1 VLGLALPA
9 GIASDRYPRRRVAIA
24 AHLTLMSASAA
35 LMALSWF
42 HGPTW
47 AYYVA
52 LLAMGTGMAFR
63 GPSVGAMLP
72 QLVPSRDFAN
82 ANAWFSSTYELA
94 SISGPAVAGFLIGS
108 TLGSLCGL
116 LLWLSPGF
124 AAVVRPVMIAING
137 VPKIAL
143 APLIIVWF
151 GIGMEAKIAI
161 AAILTFIVSLIATF
175 AGTREVDQDLIRL
188 MRSLGASRFQTWRK
202 VVAPAT
208 LPWIVSALRLNV
220 GFALIGAVVGEYISA
235 REGLGYLVYF
245 SGTLYDLNAVWTG
258 IFALMALALVLDRCV
273 TFIESK
279 ARWA

>member
-1 VLGLALPA
+1 MSLREGFEPRLLLRQVLLVA
-9 GIASDRYPRRRVAIA
+9 GILGAWEAGVQAGWLA
-24 AHLTLMSASAA
+24 AYIYGQPSGILAKASALIASGELLSHTWVTAQEA
-35 LMALSWF
+35 L
-42 HGPTW
+42 
-47 AYYVA
+47 
-52 LLAMGTGMAFR
+52 
-63 GPSVGAMLP
+63 
-72 QLVPSRDFAN
+72 
-82 ANAWFSSTYELA
+82 
-94 SISGPAVAGFLIGS
+94 AGFAIGS
-108 TLGSLCGL
+108 TLGSACGL

-161 AAILTFIVSLIATF
+161 AAILTFIVSLIATH
-175 AGTREVDQDLIRL
+175 AGTREVDEDLIRL
-188 MRSLGASRFQTWRK
+188 MRSLGATRWQTWRK

-258 IFALMALALVLDRCV
+258 IFALMALALLLDRCV
-273 TFIESK
+273 TLIERR
-279 ARWA
+279 ARWT

>member
-1 VLGLALPA
+1 MGFSPALLGKQLLLVAAIFGSWEWGVRAGLLAPYVYGQPSGIFVKARGL
-9 GIASDRYPRRRVAIA
+9 IAS
-24 AHLTLMSASAA
+24 
-35 LMALSWF
+35 
-42 HGPTW
+42 GE
-47 AYYVA
+47 
-52 LLAMGTGMAFR
+52 
-63 GPSVGAMLP
+63 LP
-72 QLVPSRDFAN
+72 WH
-82 ANAWFSSTYELA
+82 AWVTAQE
-94 SISGPAVAGFLIGS
+94 AVAGFLIGS

-124 AAVVRPVMIAING
+124 AAVVRPIMIAING

-161 AAILTFIVSLIATF
+161 AAILTFIVSLIATY
-175 AGTREVDQDLIRL
+175 AGTREVDQDLVRL
-188 MRSLGASRFQTWRK
+188 MRSLGASRWQTWRK

-208 LPWIVSALRLNV
+208 LPWMVSALRLNV

-258 IFALMALALVLDRCV
+258 IFALMALALLLDRCV
-273 TFIESK
+273 TLIERQV
-279 ARWA
+279 RWV

>member
-1 VLGLALPA
+1 MGFSPALLGKQLLLVAAIFGSWEWGVRAGLLAPYVYGQPSGIFVKARGL
-9 GIASDRYPRRRVAIA
+9 IAS
-24 AHLTLMSASAA
+24 
-35 LMALSWF
+35 
-42 HGPTW
+42 GE
-47 AYYVA
+47 
-52 LLAMGTGMAFR
+52 
-63 GPSVGAMLP
+63 LP
-72 QLVPSRDFAN
+72 WH
-82 ANAWFSSTYELA
+82 AWVTAQE
-94 SISGPAVAGFLIGS
+94 AVAGFLIGS

-124 AAVVRPVMIAING
+124 AAVVRPIMIAING

-161 AAILTFIVSLIATF
+161 AAILTFIVSLIATY
-175 AGTREVDQDLIRL
+175 AGTREVDQDLVRL
-188 MRSLGASRFQTWRK
+188 VRSLGASRWQTWRK

-208 LPWIVSALRLNV
+208 LPWMVSALRLNV

-258 IFALMALALVLDRCV
+258 IFALMALALLLDRCV
-273 TFIESK
+273 TLIERQV
-279 ARWA
+279 RWV

>member
-1 VLGLALPA
+1 MGFSPALLGKQLLLVAAIFGSWEWGVRAGFLAPYVYGQPSGIFVKARGL
-9 GIASDRYPRRRVAIA
+9 IASGELPWHA
-24 AHLTLMSASAA
+24 
-35 LMALSWF
+35 
-42 HGPTW
+42 W
-47 AYYVA
+47 ATA
-52 LLAMGTGMAFR
+52 
-63 GPSVGAMLP
+63 
-72 QLVPSRDFAN
+72 Q
-82 ANAWFSSTYELA
+82 E
-94 SISGPAVAGFLIGS
+94 AVAGFLIGS

-124 AAVVRPVMIAING
+124 AAVVRPIMIAING

-161 AAILTFIVSLIATF
+161 AAILTFIVSLIATY
-175 AGTREVDQDLIRL
+175 AGTREVDQDLVRL
-188 MRSLGASRFQTWRK
+188 MRSLGASRWQTWRK

-208 LPWIVSALRLNV
+208 LPWMVSALRLNV

-258 IFALMALALVLDRCV
+258 IFALMALALLLDRCV
-273 TFIESK
+273 TLIERQV
-279 ARWA
+279 RWV

>member
-1 VLGLALPA
+1 MTPSLKWGGFSPGLLAKQLLLVA
-9 GIASDRYPRRRVAIA
+9 GILGAWEWGVRSG
-24 AHLTLMSASAA
+24 
-35 LMALSWF
+35 LMAAYIYGQPSGIYAKAKGLIASGELLT
-42 HGPTW
+42 HTW
-47 AYYVA
+47 VTA
-52 LLAMGTGMAFR
+52 
-63 GPSVGAMLP
+63 
-72 QLVPSRDFAN
+72 Q
-82 ANAWFSSTYELA
+82 E
-94 SISGPAVAGFLIGS
+94 AVAGFVLGT

-161 AAILTFIVSLIATF
+161 AALLTFIVSLIATF

-208 LPWIVSALRLNV
+208 LPWIVSAMRLNV